1 MNDSSFD
8 ETDFKTVMQGVLE
21 RTTNLARL
29 RINLPFQVVGRQCQT
44 ATLLLA
50 TTFECIA
57 LRGQQNELSIEEM
70 EEVQHKDI
78 ETLVLDHVTDTS
90 LINICHNPRDLQ
102 NTIHVFSGLR
112 NLTLSIKRQEVR
124 ASRQTAFA
132 QQLWFLLRKA
142 TQLES
147 LCVVGWN
154 VKRDITTRRH
164 RHSVSFSEWSM
175 RCLPYDSEPLQ
186 GLSNLKFLELKRLD
200 IDPRSLLALIK
211 ENSASLK
218 EVYLNEVYIKVIGS
232 TELSDTSLWIG
243 HPDMGRPD
251 ECCWVA
257 EALRNMEGLDLEILR
272 VTGLG
277 YDDFDPDMNSAYP
290 NYDLVDPSGYN
301 ISFDQRFVEAVL
313 NKKDT
318 ALPASSPSPEV
329 PTLPGITEPPFN
341 TSTALATP
349 ITEIDQTHAPYIP
362 ATEDQAQKISADT
375 EIAPLQGHTT
385 PILYDAVTFQQDHN
399 TTSQFK
405 GCLDGYF
412 YNHNEQ
418 ALRELQR
425 IIEIA
430 DKGMDLISAEIDRT
444 HALQVNP
451 DDGALVIP

>member
-1 MNDSSFD
+1 
-8 ETDFKTVMQGVLE
+8 
-21 RTTNLARL
+21 
-29 RINLPFQVVGRQCQT
+29 
-44 ATLLLA
+44 
-50 TTFECIA
+50 
-57 LRGQQNELSIEEM
+57 
-70 EEVQHKDI
+70 
-78 ETLVLDHVTDTS
+78 
-90 LINICHNPRDLQ
+90 
-102 NTIHVFSGLR
+102 
-112 NLTLSIKRQEVR
+112 
-124 ASRQTAFA
+124 
-132 QQLWFLLRKA
+132 
-142 TQLES
+142 
-147 LCVVGWN
+147 
-154 VKRDITTRRH
+154 
-164 RHSVSFSEWSM
+164 
-175 RCLPYDSEPLQ
+175 
-186 GLSNLKFLELKRLD
+186 
-200 IDPRSLLALIK
+200 
-211 ENSASLK
+211 
-218 EVYLNEVYIKVIGS
+218 
-232 TELSDTSLWIG
+232 
-243 HPDMGRPD
+243 
-251 ECCWVA
+251 
-257 EALRNMEGLDLEILR
+257 MEGLDLEILR